1 MELRQ
6 LEYVVAIA
14 DTGSFTRAG
23 HRCHVVQ
30 SALSR
35 QVARLET
42 ELGVR
47 LFHRTTREVRLTA
60 AGHAFLPAARR
71 VLSEA
76 ARARA
81 EATDAA
87 SVPRGQLRL
96 GASQAASGS
105 LDLAALLGEFRRRFP
120 EVTVVITAGPRQEL
134 VTGVA
139 DGDLDLAFA
148 AEGAA
153 GDPAPDGTRFQS
165 LLADEPLLAVVP
177 AGDPLARRTRVSL
190 AEIAGRGPCV
200 EFRPGTELRRLVD
213 AAFRSAGVSRTVA
226 FELGQLT
233 EMVRFARAGLGTA
246 IVPRSFAA
254 DLAAGRPAAG
264 VLELADRGLTMTIG
278 AYRPAEAALPAARAL
293 LDVASR
299 RDELRREFAYAH
311 R

>member
-105 LDLAALLGEFRRRFP
+105 LDLAALL
-120 EVTVVITAGPRQEL
+120 
-134 VTGVA
+134 
-139 DGDLDLAFA
+139 
-148 AEGAA
+148 
-153 GDPAPDGTRFQS
+153 
-165 LLADEPLLAVVP
+165 
-177 AGDPLARRTRVSL
+177 
-190 AEIAGRGPCV
+190 
-200 EFRPGTELRRLVD
+200 
-213 AAFRSAGVSRTVA
+213 
-226 FELGQLT
+226 
-233 EMVRFARAGLGTA
+233 
-246 IVPRSFAA
+246 
-254 DLAAGRPAAG
+254 
-264 VLELADRGLTMTIG
+264 ADRGLTMTIG
-278 AYRPAEAALPAARAL
+278 AYRPAEAALPAARAI

-299 RDELRREFAYAH
+299 RDELLREFA
-311 R
+311 